1 MMASTTSCED
11 CPLWGLAIQL
21 PQKPNTVHVIETD
34 DPEGIEQYW
43 HQRFANKREA
53 ANGLHLQLTMF
64 ALSKSAA
71 FNNG

>member
-1 MMASTTSCED
+1 VVVVKKKLRRLS
-11 CPLWGLAIQL
+11 LWGLTIQL

-53 ANGLHLQLTMF
+53 ANGLLLQLTMF